1 MLWPGGLDEARC
13 RPRAPRTAPKYRH
26 PLDLLDPSP
35 LQCYFYNM
43 TSGNK
48 TPLPCRAFRLGAI
61 DYEKALVL
69 QNRLAEA
76 RSKEEIPDTLLL
88 LQHPP
93 VVTMGKSG
101 KTQNVLSPQTLES
114 KNIKVIFTDRGGD
127 VTYHG
132 PGQLV
137 LYPILNLRAFHLSVP
152 EYVWNLEETTIRLLA
167 LYGIA
172 AGRIEKLR
180 GVWVGQEKI
189 AALGVHLSR
198 WISKHGLA
206 LNVSTDLDPFTLI
219 NPCGTGRRVT
229 SMAALLGRRLSMEE
243 VEKKMIQSFAEVF
256 GSRISEEDPKTLGVD
271 L

>member
-1 MLWPGGLDEARC
+1 MA
-13 RPRAPRTAPKYRH
+13 
-26 PLDLLDPSP
+26 
-35 LQCYFYNM
+35 
-43 TSGNK
+43 SGNK
-48 TPLPCRAFRLGAI
+48 NILPCRAFRLGI
-61 DYEKALVL
+61 VDYEKALLL

-76 RSKEEIPDTLLL
+76 RGKEEIPDTLLL

-101 KTQNVLSPQTLES
+101 KAQNVLSPQVLES
-114 KNIKVIFTDRGGD
+114 KNIKVIYTDRGGD

-137 LYPILNLRAFHLSVP
+137 LYPILNLRAYRLSVP
-152 EYVWNLEETTIRLLA
+152 GYVWNLEETAIRLLA
-167 LYGIA
+167 SYGIA
-172 AGRIEKLR
+172 AGRMEKLR

-206 LNVSTDLDPFTLI
+206 LNVSTDLDPFSLI
-219 NPCGTGRRVT
+219 NPCGTGRRAT
-229 SMAALLGRRLSMEE
+229 SMAALLGRRFSMDE
-243 VEKKMIQSFAEVF
+243 VEEKMIRSFGEVF
-256 GSRISEEDPKTLGVD
+256 GARISVEEPKALGGD